1 MLRKI
6 PLLNSSD
13 NSFVEEF
20 GFEKQNYSEFYINRM
35 IEIELQLEKGLLFI
49 LNELDFHAIVK
60 NDRYSLP
67 YKKQIKITIEN
78 FMYPDAYIFNSY
90 FNRAVLDELYSKD
103 ISYKLRFFVFAEI
116 EDFIPIGKLNIYFNY
131 YDHS

>member
-6 PLLNSSD
+6 PLLISSD

-20 GFEKQNYSEFYINRM
+20 GFEIQNYSEFYINRM

-60 NDRYSLP
+60 TDRYSLP

-78 FMYPDAYIFNSY
+78 FMFPDSYFHHSY

-116 EDFIPIGKLNIYFNY
+116 EDFIPVGKLNIYFNY

>member
-1 MLRKI
+1 
-6 PLLNSSD
+6 
-13 NSFVEEF
+13 
-20 GFEKQNYSEFYINRM
+20 M

-116 EDFIPIGKLNIYFNY
+116 EDFIPVGKLNIYFNY